1 MTAPAAGRVLGVDLG
16 RRRIGVALSDSGRTV
31 ASPYAT
37 IPAPAGGPAP
47 SRPGPGV
54 ADSPAATTAA
64 AVAAVAEETGATLV
78 VVGLPLTLDGGRGP
92 AAEAAEEVVAA
103 LRARLEPNAV
113 PVVTHDERLTTVV
126 AERSLRAGGRSNR
139 RRRSVVDQAAATVLL
154 QSWLDRQRTVTHV
167 GGAGDGTDPAAGS
180 R

>member
-1 MTAPAAGRVLGVDLG
+1 
-16 RRRIGVALSDSGRTV
+16 
-31 ASPYAT
+31 
-37 IPAPAGGPAP
+37 
-47 SRPGPGV
+47 
-54 ADSPAATTAA
+54 
-64 AVAAVAEETGATLV
+64 V